1 MSLSSLTIGDP
12 EGTNYPAFADIH
24 QCGIAHFSINVEA
37 SGTGSQ
43 TWLLDGAPPS
53 YVCTTLISAHLNII

>member
-1 MSLSSLTIGDP
+1 MSLGSLTIGDP
-12 EGTNYPAFADIH
+12 EDTNYPAFADIH

-43 TWLLDGAPPS
+43 TWLLDGAPPVMFVQRW
-53 YVCTTLISAHLNII
+53 YQPI